1 MSKQPTQNGLPETLI
16 EAVRFFSDID
26 KCNDLMARVKWPD
39 GKITCPHCDG
49 DRIGKI
55 ETRKM
60 LRCKDCRKQF
70 SYKVGTIFEDSPLG
84 LDKWFVAVWCITNA
98 KNGISS
104 YELHRAFGVTQ
115 KSTWFMLHR
124 VRLAMQTGSFRK
136 SLEGEVESDETFIG
150 GSIPNMHKSKRAAM
164 PKGRGTVGKAVVQGL
179 LQRSTADTPSY
190 VKLAVVPNPKRR
202 WLQYE
207 IQQNVKRGT
216 IVYTDSL
223 PSYEGLDTEYIHHM
237 IDHAVSYVEGRVH
250 TNGIENFW
258 SLLKRMLKGTYV
270 AVSPWHLFR
279 YLDEEAFRFNE
290 RKQNDGGRFAEVMGQ
305 VVGKRIQY
313 AELTG
318 KLPGI
323 ATN

>member
-1 MSKQPTQNGLPETLI
+1 MNARPTQEAELPATLI

-26 KCNDLMARVKWPD
+26 KCNEQMARIKWPD

-49 DRIGKI
+49 ERIGKI
-55 ETRKM
+55 ETRKL

-84 LDKWFVAVWCITNA
+84 LDKWFVAVWCIANA

-104 YELHRAFGVTQ
+104 HELRRALGVTQ
-115 KSTWFMLHR
+115 KSAWFMLHR

-136 SLEGEVESDETFIG
+136 PLEGEVEADETFIG
-150 GSIPNMHKSKRAAM
+150 GRMKFMHKSKRAAK
-164 PKGRGTVGKAVVQGL
+164 PKGRGTVGKVIVQGL
-179 LQRSTADTPSY
+179 LQRSTEDAPSY
-190 VKLAVVPNPKRR
+190 VQVSVVPNQKRQA
-202 WLQYE
+202 LQYE
-207 IQQNVKRGT
+207 IRQSVMRGT
-216 IVYTDSL
+216 VVYTDSL
-223 PSYEGLDTEYIHHM
+223 PSYEGLSSEYIHKM

-258 SLLKRMLKGTYV
+258 SLLKRMLRGTYV

-279 YLDEEAFRFNE
+279 YLDEEAYRFNW
-290 RKQNDGGRFAEVMGQ
+290 RKQNDGERFAEVMGR

-313 AELTG
+313 KELIG
-318 KLPGI
+318 
-323 ATN
+323 ADA

>member
-1 MSKQPTQNGLPETLI
+1 METKPNQTELPATLI
-16 EAVRFFSDID
+16 EAVRHFSDID
-26 KCNDLMARVKWPD
+26 TCNELMARIKWSD
-39 GKITCPHCDG
+39 GKIACPHCDSE
-49 DRIGKI
+49 RIGKI

-84 LDKWFVAVWCITNA
+84 LDKWFVAVWCIANA

-104 YELHRAFGVTQ
+104 CELARALGITQ
-115 KSTWFMLHR
+115 KSAWFLLHR

-136 SLEGEVESDETFIG
+136 PLEGEVESDETFIG

-164 PKGRGTVGKAVVQGL
+164 PKGRGTVGKVVVQGL
-179 LQRSTADTPSY
+179 LQRSTADAPSY

-202 WLQYE
+202 WLHYE

-223 PSYEGLDTEYIHHM
+223 PSYEGLDTEYIHQT

-258 SLLKRMLKGTYV
+258 SLLKRMLRGTYV

-279 YLDEEAFRFNE
+279 YLDEEAYRFNG
-290 RKQNDGGRFAEVMGQ
+290 RKQNDGERFAEVMGR

-313 AELTG
+313 KELIGAET
-318 KLPGI
+318 
-323 ATN
+323 